1 MEFVLG
7 LWMERLLEQALFW
20 HIKPHLST
28 FFWISRN
35 FIGRSHDG
43 HNLVRSMI
51 SISCRYLMMS
61 SGDPELIK
69 FCISF
74 SILMVN
80 RILND
85 SYHGTYI
92 FILYLDLISF
102 GYLEIIQ
109 IIGRVS
115 DYLWLPWK
123 LQIQIIGRV
132 CDYLWL
138 TLITFYYLNGFFM
151 SFHYP
156 HYLKWEIITYKGNG
170 AV

>member
-7 LWMERLLEQALFW
+7 LWMESLLEQALFW

-138 TLITFYYLNGFFM
+138 TLITFYYLNGFLFP
-151 SFHYP
+151 S
-156 HYLKWEIITYKGNG
+156 ITFLG
-170 AV
+170 